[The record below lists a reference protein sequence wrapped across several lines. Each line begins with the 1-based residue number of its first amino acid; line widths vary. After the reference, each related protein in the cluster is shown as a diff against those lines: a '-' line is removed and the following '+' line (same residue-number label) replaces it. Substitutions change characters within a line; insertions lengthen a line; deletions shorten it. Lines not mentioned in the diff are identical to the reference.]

1 MLLGLDSRPGFF
13 VFMSGGKAT
22 KNRRYTDIFICSFEL
37 GRIQN
42 VQKKRISM
50 RHRVQEVTACHF
62 SLLHAKTNLHKEK
75 NMKINKTLPTE
86 TLNAATAVLSPY
98 IPDLSPTV
106 LMKALETY
114 NENKEPTAQK
124 SSRPEKPYTRQEA
137 AELLGVALP
146 TIDRYMAN
154 GTLKR
159 IRYSAHSV
167 RITQESVHNLMEGGV
182 A

>member
-1 MLLGLDSRPGFF
+1 MNNPNNIPSE
-13 VFMSGGKAT
+13 
-22 KNRRYTDIFICSFEL
+22 I
-37 GRIQN
+37 
-42 VQKKRISM
+42 
-50 RHRVQEVTACHF
+50 
-62 SLLHAKTNLHKEK
+62 
-75 NMKINKTLPTE
+75 
-86 TLNAATAVLSPY
+86 LNAATAVLLPY
-98 IPDLSPTV
+98 IPDLSATV

-114 NENKEPTAQK
+114 NEDKEAAAKQ

-167 RITQESVHNLMEGGV
+167 RITQESVHNLMEGG
-182 A
+182 AA